1 MVLNEGTE
9 ADPTAPTGAKLRG
22 TDELPNPSRAPGV
35 CSPGFPGPLTQQPE
49 VSPSRGSMSD
59 PALPG
64 SPPSCRA
71 VPCSPVF
78 WGCHRAEPSRA
89 VPPRP
94 PPPAV
99 AVALEM
105 AAHARGP
112 KGVVGLVV
120 RRRLTRQAPLHLP
133 RVFYCVFFFF
143 FWQLSGVCVALRG
156 CCGCSFPQQVP
167 PRLCVSRLSSVLKHR
182 AALFI
187 KHSWLQIPPK
197 PDQ

>member
-1 MVLNEGTE
+1 MVMNEGTE

-22 TDELPNPSRAPGV
+22 TDELPNASRTPGV

-49 VSPSRGSMSD
+49 VSPSRGSTSD

-120 RRRLTRQAPLHLP
+120 RRRLTGQAPLHLP
-133 RVFYCVFFFF
+133 RVFCCVFYSSFGSFLGF
-143 FWQLSGVCVALRG
+143 VWRCGAVVGVSFHSRCPPPLCFLALLRAKAQG
-156 CCGCSFPQQVP
+156 CP
-167 PRLCVSRLSSVLKHR
+167 LY
-182 AALFI
+182 
-187 KHSWLQIPPK
+187 
-197 PDQ
+197 